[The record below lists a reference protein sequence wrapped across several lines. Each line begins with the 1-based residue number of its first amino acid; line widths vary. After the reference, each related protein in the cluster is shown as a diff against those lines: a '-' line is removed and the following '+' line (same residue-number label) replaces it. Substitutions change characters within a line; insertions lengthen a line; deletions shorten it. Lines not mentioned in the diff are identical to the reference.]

1 MHRLYFLSPN
11 LQSAKQVVDALLL
24 ARIPQ
29 QNVHVVANH
38 NVALENLPEASV
50 LENSDLIPAL
60 QKGAAVGGATGLLAG
75 LVAVAFPPAGLV
87 LASGAVLMATTLAG
101 AGVGAWASSLIGIST
116 PSSRLK
122 EFEDA
127 VARGELLLLVDV
139 PAEREQEIKSLIA
152 RTHPEAIIH
161 HLDSMAPALP

>member
-1 MHRLYFLSPN
+1 MHRLYFLSPS
-11 LQSAKQVVDALLL
+11 LESAKQVVNELLL

-29 QNVHVVANH
+29 NNVHVIANH
-38 NVALENLPEASV
+38 AVTLENLPEASV
-50 LENSDLIPAL
+50 LENSDFIPAL

-87 LASGAVLMATTLAG
+87 LAGGAVLMASTLAG

-122 EFEDA
+122 EFEEA
-127 VARGELLLLVDV
+127 VARGQLLLLVDV
-139 PAEREQEIKSLIA
+139 PADREQEIQALIA
-152 RTHPEAIIH
+152 RTHPEATIH
-161 HLDSMAPALP
+161 RLGAMAAA

>member
-11 LQSAKQVVDALLL
+11 LESAKAVVNELLL
-24 ARIPQ
+24 ARVPQ
-29 QNVHVVANH
+29 KNIHVVANH
-38 NVALENLPEASV
+38 AVTLEDLPEASV

-60 QKGAAVGGATGLLAG
+60 QKGAAIGGGTGLLAG

-87 LASGAVLMATTLAG
+87 LAGGAVLMATTLAG

-116 PSSRLK
+116 PNSRLE
-122 EFEDA
+122 EFEEA

-139 PAEREQEIKSLIA
+139 AADREQEVEALIA
-152 RTHPEAIIH
+152 KTHPEATIH
-161 HLDSMAPALP
+161 KLGSMAPA